1 MTDKNEIIEQTN
13 LAFDFIQKL
22 YLEVSYL
29 IKEIEGILREEE
41 EKFIIGK
48 PGGYSVTAR
57 SSTGLESVNVNLW
70 LLRKFAVFF
79 VPEDKT
85 EVKGGQLITKIDD
98 DLKVLYL
105 RIVLSNKDIEEPAV
119 YSGVLYNI
127 HKKPKASWIVKFEN
141 MMGHFE
147 YNDEKIF
154 KDVAKI
160 DYEDARIKLQGELI
174 KNNLFEIN
182 DSETIL
188 EKIIN
193 PSLELYRKY

>member
-29 IKEIEGILREEE
+29 IKEIEGILREEV

-48 PGGYSVTAR
+48 PGGYSINVR
-57 SSTGLESVNVNLW
+57 SSTGLESASVSLW
-70 LLRKFAVFF
+70 LFRKFGVFF
-79 VPEDKT
+79 VPDEKT
-85 EVKGGQLITKIDD
+85 EIQGGVTTTKLDK

-105 RIVLSNKDIEEPAV
+105 RFLLNDRSIEEPVV
-119 YSGVLYNI
+119 YSGVLHNI
-127 HKKPKASWIVKFEN
+127 VKKPEVKDIKKFEHL
-141 MMGHFE
+141 MGHFE
-147 YNDEKIF
+147 YNDVKIF

-160 DYEDARIKLQGELI
+160 DYEDAYINIKGELI

-193 PSLELYRKY
+193 PSLALYRRY